1 LNLIWAKV
9 QSVKHSQNVVT
20 FVRMKGLGDT
30 IDRITRI
37 TGVKAIVKAITGQ
50 EECVQCSQK
59 KDKLNKKFP
68 YGTDTSR
75 G

>member
-1 LNLIWAKV
+1 
-9 QSVKHSQNVVT
+9 
-20 FVRMKGLGDT
+20 MKGLGDT